1 MNAMSYIPEKKTE
14 SLWWRDGVIYQIYP
28 RSFMDTNGD
37 GIGDLKGI
45 IGKLDYLSDLGIA
58 AIWLSPVM
66 PSPDADFGY
75 DVANYKDIDPKFG
88 TMDDYKNL
96 IAEAHRRG
104 IRIIMDLVL
113 NHTSTEHPWFL
124 ESKKSKDNPFHD
136 YYLWQDHPNNWKS
149 TFTQR
154 SAWEYVESCGQY
166 YYHMFT
172 VQQADLNWRNP
183 EVYSEMMNIFR
194 FWADLG
200 TDGFRLDVFNL
211 YFKDDQF
218 RNNPPAFHWIPF
230 MRQKHI
236 YDCDRPEMDR
246 AVRDIRKVTNAYKD
260 SYVVGETFLSSGE
273 KIKRYC
279 GEDKLHGAFDFTF
292 THCKWDAS
300 AFRKIIKNVEQNSQE
315 AGFWPTYVL
324 NNHDV
329 ERSASRF
336 GLGEYDERL
345 KEAAVLLILLRGTP
359 YIYYGEEIGMRETK
373 LKKSEIMDP
382 VGVMWAPFNRGRDS
396 CRAPMQWNNQTNAG
410 FTSGTPWNKVHPDYP
425 ERNVN
430 AMVHDPNSLLTFY
443 RQLIGLRKQFRCLQV
458 GNLELFDQKNESVL
472 TFTRKFGKEI
482 ALIAINFTQ
491 FPQET
496 DCKELGSEI
505 IWTKSFSNKSADI
518 SQPKDG
524 ILRLVGE
531 QAVLLIGK

>member
-1 MNAMSYIPEKKTE
+1 MSYIPEKKTE

-28 RSFMDTNGD
+28 RSYMDTNGD

-45 IGKLDYLSDLGIA
+45 IGKLDYLSDLGIT

-124 ESKKSKDNPFHD
+124 ESKKTKNNPFHD
-136 YYLWQDHPNNWKS
+136 YYLWRDHPNNLKS

-218 RNNPPAFHWIPF
+218 RNNPRAFHWIPF

-236 YDCDRPEMDR
+236 YDCDRPEMDQ

-260 SYVVGETFLSSGE
+260 SYVVGETFLSSSE

-292 THCKWDAS
+292 THCKWDAP

-345 KEAAVLLILLRGTP
+345 KEAAALLILLRGTP

-373 LKKSEIMDP
+373 LKKSEMMDP
-382 VGVMWAPFNRGRDS
+382 VGVMWAPFNRGRDG

-410 FTSGTPWNKVHPDYP
+410 FTSGKPWNKIHPDYP

-458 GNLELFDQKNESVL
+458 GNLELLDQKNESVL

-491 FPQET
+491 FPQIT

-505 IWTKSFSNKSADI
+505 IWTKSFSNKTADI

-524 ILRLVGE
+524 VLRLVGE